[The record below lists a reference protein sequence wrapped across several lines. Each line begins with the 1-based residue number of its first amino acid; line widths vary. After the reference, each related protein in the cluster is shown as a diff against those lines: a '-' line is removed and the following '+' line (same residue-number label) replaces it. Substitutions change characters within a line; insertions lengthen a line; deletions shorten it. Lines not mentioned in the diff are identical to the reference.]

1 MGVFEDMMAQSSR
14 RPGGLAGIL
23 EGRGQ
28 SAITTRRSTSST
40 LTSHLWE
47 LELVPPRG
55 LDRLMGAIRNLAKNA
70 LEPNLFFEAE
80 VVQAAW
86 PRLASLLA
94 PSGCWMLCLWE
105 GAGESRKLRV
115 FMPVRISRIGLPSK
129 LVLEILANEYLPTGT
144 PLVDRENPDEA
155 VETLFRLL
163 ADPQLKLPTLFSL
176 PHQRADGPV
185 MACIDQALTALGLPS
200 VVHRKTQRAALAPKD
215 EPSTFLATSLGK
227 KRLRELIRQ
236 WRRLAEK
243 GPLSFTVANT
253 QDDLLNAFE
262 QFLTL
267 ELHGWKGR
275 RGTALYNH
283 RKVTAF
289 SRQIVVE
296 LCANGGSEI
305 AVLSHNN
312 RPVAVL
318 ILLSGDGWF
327 VPWKIAFDEDYRAF
341 SPGMQIMAKA
351 TTHLVE
357 KDNLVMA
364 DSLAVEDHWMMNH
377 IWPDRLSM
385 QNVLVGLTPRSRP
398 AVQSAFKA
406 SQRQDRVKTTLKSLL
421 RLDKL
426 KKR

>member
-23 EGRGQ
+23 EGRSQ
-28 SAITTRRSTSST
+28 STTTTRRSTSST

-47 LELVPPRG
+47 LELVPPRS
-55 LDRLMGAIRNLAKNA
+55 LERLTGAIKTLAKNA

-80 VVQAAW
+80 IVRAAW

-105 GAGESRKLRV
+105 GAGEGRKLRV
-115 FMPVRISRIGLPSK
+115 FMPVRLGRTGLPSK
-129 LVLEILANEYLPTGT
+129 PVLEVLANEYLPTGT

-176 PHQRADGPV
+176 PHQRVDGPV

-200 VVHRKTQRAALAPKD
+200 AAHRKTQRAALAPKKS
-215 EPSTFLATSLGK
+215 PSTFLATSLGK
-227 KRLRELIRQ
+227 KRLRELNRQ
-236 WRRLAEK
+236 WRRLEDT
-243 GPLSFTVANT
+243 GELSFTVANT
-253 QDDLLNAFE
+253 QDNLLNAFE

-296 LCANGGSEI
+296 LGTNGGSEI

-312 RPVAVL
+312 KPIAVL

-341 SPGMQIMAKA
+341 SPGMQIMAKV
-351 TTHLVE
+351 TTHLVG
-357 KDNLVMA
+357 KNSLVMA

-385 QNVLVGLTPRSRP
+385 QNVLVGLTPQSQP
-398 AVQSAFKA
+398 QVQSAFEA
-406 SQRQDRVKTTLKSLL
+406 SERQDQLKAKLKSLL
-421 RLDKL
+421 RIDKL